1 MTKEIIDVIY
11 QKTQGISDLVVKLF
25 VGVQRR
31 AIGKGMNDITVE
43 LIEKVWKSEF
53 SMVNPMVEA
62 IKSNNMVKKMQ
73 FEDIQEIGGKKV
85 ATELRETTNKV
96 RSKLKGSDRSSIVD
110 SRECEVR
117 SRNKISKESAMQ
129 EKNTK
134 IKVADL
140 DDKDV
145 RKIVIMGKKKGLN
158 AYESLKESGLI
169 TTLEDL
175 FLEVKNT

>member
-1 MTKEIIDVIY
+1 LTKEIIDVIY

-43 LIEKVWKSEF
+43 LIEKVWNSEF

-73 FEDIQEIGGKKV
+73 FEDIQEIGDKKV
-85 ATELRETTNKV
+85 GTELRENTNKV
-96 RSKLKGSDRSSIVD
+96 RSKVKGSDSGIIVD
-110 SRECEVR
+110 SGVCQG
-117 SRNKISKESAMQ
+117 RNGNEISKESAMQ
-129 EKNTK
+129 ERNTK
-134 IKVADL
+134 IKIADL

-145 RKIVIMGKKKGLN
+145 RKIVIMGKKKGLD

-169 TTLEDL
+169 TTLENL
-175 FLEVKNT
+175 VLEVKNT